1 MLDAEQTEQEIDTT
15 RSKYIPVAVR
25 TQLLFFCTTD
35 LSNIDPM
42 YQYSLE
48 WFIGIFLNAIASAE
62 KSGKQELTFFV
73 YMLSTSCLSLKDVFD
88 VMRQKIGGEGG
99 FDFYQLFHF
108 LPLRLIPLFFCLFVC
123 LLYAFYIL
131 ICPFSPHTHTHAH
144 THTTTQNH
152 TDDLQERIAHIN
164 DYFTFSL
171 YSNVCRSL
179 FEKHKLLFSFL
190 LCVRILMNENKIN
203 MVRLVG
209 GGRGRKEGI
218 GRKGRNHGMG
228 KEEEGG

>member
-73 YMLSTSCLSLKDVFD
+73 YMLLTSCLSLKDVFD
-88 VMRQKIGGEGG
+88 VMRQKIRGEGEG
-99 FDFYQLFHF
+99 LISTSFFTFFLFASYHC
-108 LPLRLIPLFFCLFVC
+108 FFVCLFVC
-123 LLYAFYIL
+123 LFVVCILYPNLSLLTA
-131 ICPFSPHTHTHAH
+131 HTHTHTH
-144 THTTTQNH
+144 THTQPHKTTQMTSRSALH
-152 TDDLQERIAHIN
+152 TSMTTLRSASIAMCVVHCLRN
-164 DYFTFSL
+164 TSFS
-171 YSNVCRSL
+171 SPSSSVCASL
-179 FEKHKLLFSFL
+179 
-190 LCVRILMNENKIN
+190 
-203 MVRLVG
+203 
-209 GGRGRKEGI
+209 
-218 GRKGRNHGMG
+218 
-228 KEEEGG
+228 